1 MGRQHKR
8 APQIEPE
15 MLPTPA
21 LTDRFKGLGLRPLSR
36 PRASSRDGHP
46 CIELAG
52 AMVHLSWPLRAHM
65 SGGGCLPGGV
75 AAGLSICLVPVRF
88 PKIERDFRFDSPCA
102 SRLQGARSFPV
113 FLSAREAPAPSLGP
127 RCLASARSSA
137 PRPRLLASVRI
148 CARNLVSSLSLKPH
162 VDFLGVCVKKA
173 SFSKERRR
181 KAVFSFALAAR
192 HFSPRSRTL
201 GCVVFLLAPRA
212 PMCKRSS
219 Q

>member
-1 MGRQHKR
+1 MG
-8 APQIEPE
+8 
-15 MLPTPA
+15 TPA
-21 LTDRFKGLGLRPLSR
+21 SNLL
-36 PRASSRDGHP
+36 
-46 CIELAG
+46 G

-75 AAGLSICLVPVRF
+75 AAVLLHLLGAREIPE
-88 PKIERDFRFDSPCA
+88 IEHDFRFDPSCA
-102 SRLQGARSFPV
+102 RRLQGVRSLPAL
-113 FLSAREAPAPSLGP
+113 LSAREAPAPSLGP
-127 RCLASARSSA
+127 RCLASARFSA

-148 CARNLVSSLSLKPH
+148 CACNLVSSLSLKPH

-181 KAVFSFALAAR
+181 EAVFSFALAAR

>member
-1 MGRQHKR
+1 
-8 APQIEPE
+8 
-15 MLPTPA
+15 
-21 LTDRFKGLGLRPLSR
+21 
-36 PRASSRDGHP
+36 
-46 CIELAG
+46 
-52 AMVHLSWPLRAHM
+52 MVHLSLPPCAYM
-65 SGGGCLPGGV
+65 SGDGCLSGGV
-75 AAGLSICLVPVRF
+75 AAGLFHLFGVREIPRKPSATSASTRLALAACKAPDRF
-88 PKIERDFRFDSPCA
+88 PPRFLP
-102 SRLQGARSFPV
+102 ARP
-113 FLSAREAPAPSLGP
+113 LPLLLGP
-127 RCLASARSSA
+127 RCLASARFSA

-148 CARNLVSSLSLKPH
+148 CACNLVSSLSLKPH

-181 KAVFSFALAAR
+181 EAVFSFALTAR

>member
-36 PRASSRDGHP
+36 PRVFLHDGHP

-75 AAGLSICLVPVRF
+75 AAG
-88 PKIERDFRFDSPCA
+88 
-102 SRLQGARSFPV
+102 
-113 FLSAREAPAPSLGP
+113 FLHLLGAREAPAPFLGP
-127 RCLASARSSA
+127 RCLAPARFSA

-162 VDFLGVCVKKA
+162 VDFLGVYVKKA

-181 KAVFSFALAAR
+181 EAVFSFALAAR